1 MVHHWKKLKL
11 KSIYINVKL
20 VRFPVLI
27 VARILSENLIENWLI
42 ESIICNLFIFSSN
55 KSYNLHKQ
63 CITEDEKYGNK
74 TKQTSDKPTES
85 KGQIKQEQWVNVIY

>member
-1 MVHHWKKLKL
+1 M
-11 KSIYINVKL
+11 IA
-20 VRFPVLI
+20 
-27 VARILSENLIENWLI
+27 ARILSKNLIDNRLT

-55 KSYNLHKQ
+55 KSYDLHKQ

-74 TKQTSDKPTES
+74 AKQTSNKPTES